1 MKLPPTLVATAAL
14 ALFSGCSRHD
24 ATTTATATLP
34 PVPVQTAV
42 VRFESVPVLTE
53 ITGTVHPVR
62 RATLAAKL
70 MGAIAELPVAL
81 GQRVQTG
88 DVLLK
93 ISADEISARLA
104 QAQAQLDQAN
114 RDLARERDLLPKHAS
129 TADLVRNLETRAT
142 LAEAQVREAQT
153 MLGYAVIR
161 APFDGVVARKFVE
174 AGDFASPGVPL
185 IEIEGADAFQVEAGI
200 PDSIAGAL
208 SVGTPVEVAIASAN
222 TAFNAPLAELSS
234 AADVNVHT
242 VTAKFTVPAGVAV
255 RSGQFARVQVP
266 GAPVRVLLAPAA
278 AVTASGQMECVFV
291 VGEGNRAVLR
301 LVKTGAARGDRVEIL
316 SGLDD
321 GERVVLAPP
330 AGLREGQPLEAR
342 Q

>member
-14 ALFSGCSRHD
+14 VLFTGCSRHD
-24 ATTTATATLP
+24 ATTTTTSTLP
-34 PVPVQTAV
+34 SAQVQTAV
-42 VRFESVPVLTE
+42 VRLESVPVLTE
-53 ITGTVHPVR
+53 ITGTVRPVR

-70 MGAIAELPVAL
+70 MGAIVELPVAL
-81 GQRVQTG
+81 GQRVSTG

-129 TADLVRNLETRAT
+129 TAELVRNLETRAT

-161 APFDGVVARKFVE
+161 APFDGFVARKYVE

-200 PDSIAGAL
+200 PDSLAGAL
-208 SVGTPVEVAIASAN
+208 SVGTPVEITIASAN
-222 TAFNAPLAELSS
+222 TTFSAPLAELSS
-234 AADVNVHT
+234 AADANAHT
-242 VTAKFTVPAGVAV
+242 VTAKFTVPAGAAV

-266 GAPVRVLLAPAA
+266 GAPVRVLLAPAT
-278 AVTASGQMECVFV
+278 AVTTSGQMECVFV
-291 VGEGNRAVLR
+291 AGEGNRAVLR

-330 AGLREGQPLEAR
+330 AGLREGQPLEVR
-342 Q
+342 P